1 MPAPERTHWKDLFE
15 EIVSTEICCSCS
27 ACIIACP
34 HNVLELH
41 DFDPVQINLDSP
53 LDDCVHGQTGCSLC
67 AMACPRLDP
76 AVEKIEM
83 AVHGQRRDQ
92 DEPAGPYIYKVL
104 ARAADAGVLEAG
116 QDGGVVTGLIAW
128 GLETGE
134 LDGAVVAAPSADVAW
149 LDEPRVVTTKDELLA
164 AAGSRYTYCA
174 TPLALQKVAEMKLKS
189 VAVVGVSCESTA
201 IRQLEAA
208 KIKRWVRPV
217 KIVIGLMCCET
228 FDYDSYMVSEVQ
240 EKRGIP
246 LTDVKKMNIKGKV
259 ILSLHNG
266 DEVTIPLKESRPHA
280 NSWCHHCPDFSAEH
294 ADLSCGGLGM
304 DGWTMVLVRSEN
316 GRDFLERAVAS
327 GQLEL
332 RDADEEPRANEL
344 LTRLAEKQ
352 RARVK
357 PSDPHAA
364 AAYATTEAL
373 EAAREAFVRTG

>member
-1 MPAPERTHWKDLFE
+1 MTASERTHWKDLFE
-15 EIVSTEICCSCS
+15 EIVSSDICCSCS
-27 ACIIACP
+27 ACIVACP

-41 DFDPVQINLDSP
+41 DFDPIQINLDSP

-76 AVEKIEM
+76 SIEQIETT
-83 AVHGQRRDQ
+83 VHGYRREQ
-92 DEPAGPYIYKVL
+92 ERPEGSYIYKVL
-104 ARAADAGVLEAG
+104 ARAADDGVLEAG

-128 GLETGE
+128 GLEMGE
-134 LDGAVVAAPSADVAW
+134 LDGAVVAAPSTDVAW
-149 LDEPRVVTTKDELLA
+149 MDEPRVVTSREELLA

-189 VAVVGVSCESTA
+189 VAMVGVSCEATA

-208 KIKRWVRPV
+208 KIKRWVRPI

-228 FDYDSYMVSEVQ
+228 FNYDSYMLSEVRDG
-240 EKRGIP
+240 RGIP
-246 LTDVKKMNIKGKV
+246 LADVEKMNIKGKV
-259 ILSLHNG
+259 ILTLKNG
-266 DEVTIPLKESRPHA
+266 DDVTIPLKDSRPHA

-316 GRDFLERAVAS
+316 GRDFLERAVAA

-332 RDADEEPRANEL
+332 RDAEEEPRANDL
-344 LTRLAEKQ
+344 LTRLAKKQ

-357 PSDPHAA
+357 PDDPHAA

-373 EAAREAFVRTG
+373 EAARLAATQTA